1 VARSARQLG
10 AEPASTSDRDRRA
23 EILDTAA
30 DLFASSG
37 FRTSLQEL
45 AEACGILPG
54 SLYHHFESKEA
65 IFIELVKRYQAEMDD
80 IAAAA
85 LESLRNGEGGSHF
98 QRIAALA
105 DAASRCGTRHRA
117 ALLQTFYEP
126 PAGASDEL
134 VALAKRPPTSIDNA
148 LREILASAQAE
159 GYLRKDID
167 LALFAER
174 IRVSM
179 LNGGIIVL
187 NRTPGA
193 GDMPTIKCRMLLDGL
208 AVERPTDAA
217 LDRSAAFAAA
227 ERVIAGWGVE
237 AEPDPGDRAALLRAA
252 ARAEFGRRGYEAT
265 TMRDIAAAAGVSV
278 GLVYRL
284 VGSKD
289 ELLAS
294 IMNSYVEHSSA
305 SMDAIMAAEATAVE
319 KLDALL
325 WVDINL
331 LNRFSDEFN
340 IQRAWLRESPPTQST
355 NLGSFRQRER
365 QVKALLSD
373 GERGGQF
380 RNPGG
385 TVKIR
390 TACMLELT
398 WTPLELIQRIGARG
412 ALSLARETLI
422 RGAAERQ

>member
-1 VARSARQLG
+1 V
-10 AEPASTSDRDRRA
+10 EPASASERARRA

-37 FRTSLQEL
+37 FRTSLQEV

-65 IFIELVKRYQAEMDD
+65 IFVELVKRYQAEMDAV
-80 IAAAA
+80 AAAA
-85 LESLRNGEGGSHF
+85 LEGLRNGEGGSHF
-98 QRIAALA
+98 DRVAALA
-105 DAASRCGTRHRA
+105 DAVSRCAIRNRA

-134 VALAKRPPTSIDNA
+134 VALAKRTPTSIDA
-148 LREILASAQAE
+148 AMSEILASAQAD

-167 LALFAER
+167 VPLLAER
-174 IRVSM
+174 IRTSM
-179 LNGGIIVL
+179 LNGAIGVFH
-187 NRTPGA
+187 RTPGA
-193 GDMPTIKCRMLLDGL
+193 GDIPAIKCHMLLDGL
-208 AVERPTDAA
+208 AVGRPADAE

-227 ERVIAGWGVE
+227 EQVVASWGVE
-237 AEPDPGDRAALLRAA
+237 KEPDPEDRAGLLRAA

-284 VGSKD
+284 VNSKE

-294 IMNSYVEHSSA
+294 IMGSYIERVDA
-305 SMDAIMAAEATAVE
+305 SWDAIMVSDSTAVE
-319 KLDALL
+319 KLDAIL

-331 LNRFSDEFN
+331 LVRFSDEFN
-340 IQRAWLRESPPTQST
+340 IQRAWLRSSPPTPST
-355 NLGSFRQRER
+355 DLGSLKDRER
-365 QVKALLSD
+365 KVKALLTD
-373 GERGGQF
+373 GERSGQL

-398 WTPLELIQRIGARG
+398 WVPLELIQRLGTRG
-412 ALSLARETLI
+412 ALILARDTLI
-422 RGAAERQ
+422 RGAAERR